1 MSQLE
6 YLSDRNLIPCVCG
19 AWGGVVIKRKDRY
32 QLKFQYKLCTKC
44 GHVRTA
50 NPISTKAAERFY
62 GTSDYRSMYLPGM
75 SSREVLLSKT
85 PKPHIISPL
94 LKYVQELGIEA
105 GSLIEW
111 GCSGGWNLIPF
122 RDAGW
127 KVSGFDYD
135 KQYVALGRDEFG
147 LSLHEIERNDDLDIR
162 SQSPDVVLLNHVLE
176 HAEDPLSLLKRL
188 RRICGIKTTLIV
200 GVPLLETIT
209 LWRWQRFFHVA
220 HIHYFSEDSLV
231 AVARHSG
238 FEVVHRDV
246 NSGLF
251 ALRLNEQQVTQWPGR
266 KSAIRSSA
274 AIFRS
279 FVDPKY
285 RLLLLARNFIKTL
298 GLLHLVVRLK
308 AKLRR

>member
-19 AWGGVVIKRKDRY
+19 ARGGVVIKRKDRY

-50 NPISTKAAERFY
+50 NPISAKAAERFY

-75 SSREVLLSKT
+75 SSREVLLSET

-94 LKYVQELGIEA
+94 LKYVQELGIES

-176 HAEDPLSLLKRL
+176 HAIDPLSLLKRL
-188 RRICGIKTTLIV
+188 RRICGTKTTLIV

-209 LWRWQRFFHVA
+209 FWRWQRFFHVA

-231 AVARHSG
+231 AVAQHAG

-246 NSGLF
+246 KSGLF